1 MAAGFALFLR
11 RGMEEEVKI
20 GEPKASKHPAVRR
33 GVSLFFAGVAA
44 LVPVG
49 GTIWLIYL
57 IYKGLLNLGNF
68 IIDSCI
74 FRSLNWVR
82 GADEAGELWRFE
94 FPGANFVRFALPVA
108 VIFATGFAVTNA
120 PGRRVISWMDLAM
133 TRIPVLGFIYAAIKQ
148 FVDALRNLGGPRKF
162 KSVAYIDYPSPG
174 HRLIGFVTGNYR
186 DPDSGSNKTAV
197 FIPTSPNPL
206 TGFTLLV
213 DNERV
218 INSNISLEEASKM
231 ILSAGLVSPG
241 SEGKQGE

>member
-1 MAAGFALFLR
+1 
-11 RGMEEEVKI
+11 MEPEEPI
-20 GEPKASKHPAVRR
+20 GEPRPSKHPLVRR
-33 GVSLFFAGVAA
+33 AVNLFFAGVAV
-44 LVPVG
+44 LLPIG
-49 GTIWLIYL
+49 GTVWVIYL
-57 IYKGLLNLGNF
+57 IYNALLLLGNT
-68 IIDSCI
+68 IIDDFV
-74 FRSLNWVR
+74 FRALNRLR
-82 GADEAGELWRFE
+82 GATVQSEMWHFD
-94 FPGANFVRFALPVA
+94 FPAANLVRFALPVA
-108 VIFATGFAVTNA
+108 VIFAAGFAVTNA
-120 PGRRVISWMDLAM
+120 PGRRALTWMDQWI

-162 KSVAYIDYPSPG
+162 KSVAYIDYPAPG